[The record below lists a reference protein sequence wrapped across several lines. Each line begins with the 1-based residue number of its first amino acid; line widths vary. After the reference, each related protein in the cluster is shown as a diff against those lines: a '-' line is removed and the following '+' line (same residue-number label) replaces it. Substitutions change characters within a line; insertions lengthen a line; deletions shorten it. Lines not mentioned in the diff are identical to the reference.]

1 MLDRPIPVEAP
12 QEATAPPS
20 PPPSSPPPSSPRRRW
35 LWPVLWVVVL
45 AAGGVGA
52 VMWRQ
57 ANPPPPPPARTT
69 AVPAL
74 TVAAGPV
81 VTRRLAGTVVGDG
94 SIVAW
99 QELVI
104 GTEVGGLRIVEAPLD
119 EGMPV
124 RAGALLARLDD
135 SVLAAQA
142 SQAQAAIGEAEA
154 FLDFARQEE
163 ARSETLVRSQ
173 TGSRQVLEQRQS
185 ATRQAEARLVSA
197 RARLAEVETRM
208 AQTRILAPT
217 DGLVSRVSVR
227 IGAVPGQGQ
236 ELFRILRD
244 NRLELEARVPEL
256 ELADVRAGQRATVR
270 HGARE
275 IAAEVRLVA
284 PVVAAETRLGLVRI
298 ALPSDSGLRP
308 GMFARAEIHGT
319 AREAV
324 MVPASAIVFR
334 EGAPQ
339 AFVLPEGADRVAMR
353 RLVTGARQD
362 GMVEIT
368 EGLAPGE
375 RVITAGAGFL
385 VNGDL
390 VRVAP

>member
-1 MLDRPIPVEAP
+1 MLDRPIPIEAP
-12 QEATAPPS
+12 QEATAPP
-20 PPPSSPPPSSPRRRW
+20 SPRRRW

-45 AAGGVGA
+45 AAGGVAA

-57 ANPPPPPPARTT
+57 ANPPPPPPARSV

-124 RAGALLARLDD
+124 RAGELLARLDD

-270 HGARE
+270 HGGRE

-308 GMFARAEIHGT
+308 GMFARAEIQGT
-319 AREAV
+319 SREAL

-339 AFVLPEGADRVAMR
+339 AFVLPEGAERVTMR

-362 GMVEIT
+362 GLVEIT
-368 EGLAPGE
+368 EGLRPGE
-375 RVITAGAGFL
+375 RVVTAGAGFL

>member
-12 QEATAPPS
+12 QEATAPPK
-20 PPPSSPPPSSPRRRW
+20 PRRRW
-35 LWPVLWVVVL
+35 LWPALWVL
-45 AAGGVGA
+45 ALAGGGYAA
-52 VMWRQ
+52 VTWRA
-57 ANPPPPPPARTT
+57 ANPPAPPPAPTA

-74 TVAAGPV
+74 TVAVAPV
-81 VTRRLAGTVVGDG
+81 TMRRLASSVVGDG

-124 RAGALLARLDD
+124 RAGDLLARLDD

-142 SQAQAAIGEAEA
+142 AQAQAVIGEAEA

-163 ARSETLVRSQ
+163 ARSETLVRTQ

-197 RARLAEVETRM
+197 RARLAEVQTRL
-208 AQTRILAPT
+208 AQTRILAPS

-236 ELFRILRD
+236 ELFRLIRD

-256 ELADVRAGQRATVR
+256 ELADVRPGQSATVR
-270 HGARE
+270 HGNRE
-275 IAAEVRLVA
+275 VAAEVRLVA

-298 ALPSDSGLRP
+298 ALPADSGLKP
-308 GMFARAEIHGT
+308 GMFARAEIQGP

-324 MVPASAIVFR
+324 MVPASAVVFR

-339 AFVLPEGADRVAMR
+339 AFVLPEGGERVQMR
-353 RLVTGARQD
+353 RLATGARQD
-362 GMVEIT
+362 GMIEIT
-368 EGLAPGE
+368 EGLRAGE
-375 RVITAGAGFL
+375 RIVTAGAGFL

>member
-1 MLDRPIPVEAP
+1 MLDRPISIEAP
-12 QEATAPPS
+12 QEATAS
-20 PPPSSPPPSSPRRRW
+20 PPPAPRRRW
-35 LWPVLWVVVL
+35 LGPLLWVVVL
-45 AAGGVGA
+45 AGAGVAA
-52 VMWRQ
+52 VLWRQ
-57 ANPPPPPPARTT
+57 AQPPARPPATAA

-74 TVAAGPV
+74 TVAVGPV
-81 VTRRLAGTVVGDG
+81 AVRRLASTVVGDG
-94 SIVAW
+94 SVVAW

-124 RAGALLARLDD
+124 RAGELLARLDD

-142 SQAQAAIGEAEA
+142 AQAQAAIGEAEA

-197 RARLAEVETRM
+197 RARLAEVQTRL

-217 DGLVSRVSVR
+217 DGLVSRVAVR

-236 ELFRILRD
+236 ELFRMIRD
-244 NRLELEARVPEL
+244 SRLELEARVPEL
-256 ELADVRAGQRATVR
+256 ELAEVRPGQAATVR
-270 HGARE
+270 HGGRQVM
-275 IAAEVRLVA
+275 AEVRLVA
-284 PVVAAETRLGLVRI
+284 PVVTPETRLGLVRI
-298 ALPSDSGLRP
+298 ALPPDSGLRP
-308 GMFARAEIHGT
+308 GMFARAEIQGP

-324 MVPASAIVFR
+324 MVPASAVVFR

-339 AFVLPEGADRVAMR
+339 AFVLPEGAERVQMR
-353 RLVTGARQD
+353 RLVAGARQD
-362 GMVEIT
+362 GMVEII
-368 EGLAPGE
+368 EGLRPGE
-375 RVITAGAGFL
+375 RIVTAGAGFL

>member
-1 MLDRPIPVEAP
+1 MNMLDRPIPIEAP

-20 PPPSSPPPSSPRRRW
+20 PRRRW
-35 LWPVLWVVVL
+35 LWPILWVL
-45 AAGGVGA
+45 ALVASGA
-52 VMWRQ
+52 TAILWRQ
-57 ANPPPPPPARTT
+57 ANPPAPPPAATSA

-74 TVAAGPV
+74 TVAVGPV
-81 VTRRLAGTVVGDG
+81 VTRRLAGTVIGDG
-94 SIVAW
+94 SVVAW

-119 EGMPV
+119 EGMMV
-124 RAGALLARLDD
+124 RAGELLARLDD

-142 SQAQAAIGEAEA
+142 SQAQATIGEAEA
-154 FLDFARQEE
+154 FLEFARQEE

-256 ELADVRAGQRATVR
+256 ELAEVRPGQSATVR
-270 HGARE
+270 HGSRE
-275 IAAEVRLVA
+275 IRAEVRLVA
-284 PVVAAETRLGLVRI
+284 PVVASETRLGLVRV
-298 ALPSDSGLRP
+298 ALPPDSGLRP
-308 GMFARAEIHGT
+308 GMFARAEIHGSS
-319 AREAV
+319 REAV
-324 MVPASAIVFR
+324 MVPASAVVFR

-353 RLVTGARQD
+353 RLVTGVRQD
-362 GMVEIT
+362 GLVEIT
-368 EGLAPGE
+368 EGLRPGE
-375 RVITAGAGFL
+375 RVVTAGAGFL

>member
-12 QEATAPPS
+12 QEATALPK
-20 PPPSSPPPSSPRRRW
+20 PRRRW
-35 LWPVLWVVVL
+35 LWPVLWAL
-45 AAGGVGA
+45 ALGVAGYGA
-52 VMWRQ
+52 VTWRKAQ
-57 ANPPPPPPARTT
+57 PPAPPPAATA

-74 TVAAGPV
+74 TVAVGPV
-81 VTRRLAGTVVGDG
+81 ATRRLASSVVGDG

-124 RAGALLARLDD
+124 RTGDLLARLDD

-142 SQAQAAIGEAEA
+142 AQAQAVIGEAEA

-163 ARSETLVRSQ
+163 ARSETLVRTQ

-197 RARLAEVETRM
+197 RARLAEVQTRL
-208 AQTRILAPT
+208 AQTRILAPS

-236 ELFRILRD
+236 ELFRVIRD

-256 ELADVRAGQRATVR
+256 ELAAVRPGQSATVR
-270 HGARE
+270 HGSRE
-275 IAAEVRLVA
+275 VAAEVRLVA

-298 ALPSDSGLRP
+298 ALPADSGLKP
-308 GMFARAEIHGT
+308 GMFARAEIQAP

-324 MVPASAIVFR
+324 MVPASAVVFR

-339 AFVLPEGADRVAMR
+339 AFVLPEGGERVQMR
-353 RLVTGARQD
+353 RLATGARQD
-362 GMVEIT
+362 GMIEIT
-368 EGLAPGE
+368 EGLRPGE
-375 RVITAGAGFL
+375 RIVTAGAGFL

>member
-1 MLDRPIPVEAP
+1 MLDRPIPIEAP

-20 PPPSSPPPSSPRRRW
+20 PPPPARRRW
-35 LWPVLWVVVL
+35 LWPVLWVLGL
-45 AAGGVGA
+45 AGAGVAA

-57 ANPPPPPPARTT
+57 ANPPPPPAAATPA

-74 TVAAGPV
+74 TISLGPV

-124 RAGALLARLDD
+124 RAGELLARLDD
-135 SVLAAQA
+135 SVLSAQA
-142 SQAQAAIGEAEA
+142 AQAQAAIGEAEA
-154 FLDFARQEE
+154 FLEFARQEE

-197 RARLAEVETRM
+197 RARLAEVQTRL

-217 DGLVSRVSVR
+217 DGLVSRVAVR

-244 NRLELEARVPEL
+244 SRLELEARVPEL
-256 ELADVRAGQRATVR
+256 ELADVRAGQPATVR
-270 HGARE
+270 HGNRE

-298 ALPSDSGLRP
+298 ALPADSGLRP
-308 GMFARAEIHGT
+308 GMFARAEIHGA

-334 EGAPQ
+334 DGAPQ
-339 AFVLPEGADRVAMR
+339 AFILPEGGTRVQMR
-353 RLVTGARQD
+353 RLVTGVRQD

-368 EGLAPGE
+368 EGLQPGE
-375 RVITAGAGFL
+375 RVVTAGAGFL